1 VSPPAIVAICG
12 NVDDQREVILIG
24 CEAPSRHAAGDPKLT
39 FTPDSHALL
48 VLVPLRRRI
57 CGRVVNRFWALDER
71 TKTFLSGARSD
82 TVRGPVT

>member
-1 VSPPAIVAICG
+1 VSPPAIVAMCG
-12 NVDDQREVILIG
+12 NINDQREVILIG

-48 VLVPLRRRI
+48 GLVPLGRRI
-57 CGRVVNRFWALDER
+57 CGRVVNWFWALDQR
-71 TKTFLSGARSD
+71 TKTFLSCARSD